1 VTSVNPGVVATESF
15 PHRDMAEKGSRFL
28 MKPERVAEV
37 IVRVVRSGKA
47 PEISVPRS
55 LAALQIFRL
64 LTPPLYRSV
73 MQRVVRKG
81 LRATQVGER

>member
-1 VTSVNPGVVATESF
+1 
-15 PHRDMAEKGSRFL
+15 MAEKGSRFL
-28 MKPERVAEV
+28 MQPERVAEV